1 MHVCNAQTQHVHKTL
16 AAADKCQRGAI
27 CESQGLPFAIT
38 RTSNR
43 PVLAARNSPNGA
55 TFEGLP
61 AGPDRRRR
69 FVADRRSMKA
79 DVRSLDAM
87 VG

>member
-1 MHVCNAQTQHVHKTL
+1 MHVCNAQTQQCIKHWRPLIKPAWGDLQIPRTV
-16 AAADKCQRGAI
+16 I
-27 CESQGLPFAIT
+27 CNPKI
-38 RTSNR
+38 SNR
-43 PVLAARNSPNGA
+43 PAPGPARNSPNGA